1 METEQVI
8 GHIERLSKAAKD
20 ATTLPAI
27 RGVSAQITEF
37 LKTFVGPRSSFLET
51 AQQSYG
57 SVEHWRESLIEVLS
71 AFRSHIE
78 AGLSGQVSP
87 KRQAQIEIVSDFLE
101 QSRILLETKDVHPA
115 TPIVLAGATL
125 EEFLR
130 NWVESDDLF
139 LGGRKPSIDAYA
151 QVLAA
156 EAKISKQDHKDI
168 IAWAGLR
175 NHAAHGDWAEVSEKQ
190 RAAIMLEGI
199 NLFMRKYAK

>member
-1 METEQVI
+1 METEQIV

-20 ATTLPAI
+20 AKTLPAI

-37 LKTFVGPRSSFLET
+37 LKTAGPRSSFLEA

-57 SVEHWRESLIEVLS
+57 SVESWRENLIEVLS

-78 AGLSGQVSP
+78 AGLSGQISP

-101 QSRILLETKDVHPA
+101 QSRILLETKGVHPA

-130 NWVESDDLF
+130 NWVESDDLS
-139 LGGRKPSIDAYA
+139 LGSRKPSIDAYA
-151 QVLAA
+151 QVLVA
-156 EAKISKQDHKDI
+156 EEKISKQDHKDI

-175 NHAAHGDWAEVSEKQ
+175 NHAAHGDWAEVSERQ

>member
-20 ATTLPAI
+20 AKTFPAI

-37 LKTFVGPRSSFLET
+37 LKTMGPRSSFLEA
-51 AQQSYG
+51 AQQTFG
-57 SVEHWRESLIEVLS
+57 SVEHWRDNLLEILS
-71 AFRSHIE
+71 AFRSHLE
-78 AGLSGQVSP
+78 AGLSGQVTP

-101 QSRILLETKDVHPA
+101 QSRILLETKGVHPA

-130 NWVESDDLF
+130 NWLEGDGLS
-139 LGGRKPSIDAYA
+139 LGSRKPSIDAYA
-151 QVLAA
+151 QVLVA
-156 EAKISKQDHKDI
+156 EEKISKQDHKDI
-168 IAWAGLR
+168 TAWAGLR

>member
-1 METEQVI
+1 METNQII

-20 ATTLPAI
+20 AKTVPAI
-27 RGVSAQITEF
+27 RGVSAQIAEF
-37 LKTFVGPRSSFLET
+37 LKTAGPRSSFLEA

-57 SVEHWRESLIEVLS
+57 SVEYWRENLIEVLS

-101 QSRILLETKDVHPA
+101 QSRILLETKGVHPA

-130 NWVESDDLF
+130 NWVESEDLS

-151 QVLAA
+151 QVLVA
-156 EAKISKQDHKDI
+156 EEKISKQDHKDI